1 MLCKGY
7 NIKNINKMAVIIN
20 RQEELEALIDK
31 DNIIIKDDL
40 IIKCNINIKAY
51 IAAYNIRAKNIKAHT
66 IEAHTIK
73 AKNIETDG
81 INTSDGIGFSIRAF
95 KIRAR
100 NIKTF
105 FDIKAWEIRAN
116 SIKADAIFCAR
127 IVYSEYCLAQNKFIC
142 GWISTTAT
150 KNAHFCF
157 NNDIQYI
164 DYLY

>member
-1 MLCKGY
+1 MT
-7 NIKNINKMAVIIN
+7 VIIN
-20 RQEELEALIDK
+20 TQKELEALIDN
-31 DNIIIKDDL
+31 DNIVIKDDL
-40 IIKCNINIKAY
+40 IIRCNINIKAY

-105 FDIKAWEIRAN
+105 FDIKAWDIIAN
-116 SIKADAIFCAR
+116 SIKADAIFCAK
-127 IVYSEYCLAQNKFIC
+127 IYYNEYCLAQDKFIC
-142 GWISTTAT
+142 SYVSGAT
-150 KNAHFCF
+150 KDAHFCF
-157 NNDIQYI
+157 NDDIKYI
-164 DYLY
+164 DLLY